1 MKFQD
6 FKYVRPDIEV
16 IKTSMNQKL
25 DQFENATSFEAQD
38 GILAEINDIRADIDT
53 MDNIGYIRHT
63 MDTTDDFYEKEQTFW
78 DENRPYIEE
87 LDSRFYEVL
96 TKSKYRQDLEKKWGD
111 QLFTLAEMSL
121 RIFSKDIIEDLKEEN
136 KLCTEYRKLMASANI
151 EFEGEKR
158 NLSQM
163 RPFMQSPDRQMRQ
176 KASKVFWS
184 FFEENES
191 KFDKIYDS
199 LIKVRHKIAKKLGF
213 DNFVEVAYLRMS
225 RSDYNHVD
233 VANYRKQ
240 VLENLVP
247 ISTELLKRK
256 QNRLGLSELHYHD
269 EGLEFTSGNAKPKG
283 SPEWILEQGKTMYKE
298 LSKETNEFFK
308 VMTEKNLLDLVSR
321 EGKAPGG
328 YCTYIANEKVPFIY
342 SNFNGTSGDVDV
354 LTHEAG
360 HAFQVYSSRNY
371 EFLEYN
377 WPTTEACEI
386 HSMSM
391 EFFAWPWMN
400 LFFKEDEAKYKF
412 SHLSSGLT
420 FIPYGVTVD
429 EFQHFVYECP
439 DASPAER
446 KAKWR
451 EIEKKYLPLRNYADY
466 PFLEKGT
473 YWFSQM
479 HIFEMPMYYIDYTLA
494 QVCAYQF
501 WIKSQDDAT
510 KAQAWNDYL
519 KLCQA
524 GGSVSFLKLIE
535 LGNLDNPFED
545 GSIAKIA
552 GPIKNYLQNVDD
564 TKL

>member
-1 MKFQD
+1 M
-6 FKYVRPDIEV
+6 VNILDIF
-16 IKTSMNQKL
+16 TCLNSY
-25 DQFENATSFEAQD
+25 F
-38 GILAEINDIRADIDT
+38 DT
-53 MDNIGYIRHT
+53 
-63 MDTTDDFYEKEQTFW
+63 
-78 DENRPYIEE
+78 
-87 LDSRFYEVL
+87 
-96 TKSKYRQDLEKKWGD
+96 
-111 QLFTLAEMSL
+111 
-121 RIFSKDIIEDLKEEN
+121 
-136 KLCTEYRKLMASANI
+136 
-151 EFEGEKR
+151 
-158 NLSQM
+158 
-163 RPFMQSPDRQMRQ
+163 
-176 KASKVFWS
+176 
-184 FFEENES
+184 
-191 KFDKIYDS
+191 IYDS

-240 VLENLVP
+240 VLESLVP
-247 ISTELLKRK
+247 ITTELLKRK
-256 QNRLGLSELHYHD
+256 QKRLGLNELHYHD

-283 SPEWILEQGKTMYKE
+283 SPEWILDQGKTMYKE
-298 LSKETNEFFK
+298 LSKETHEFFT

-360 HAFQVYSSRNY
+360 HAFQVYSSRN
-371 EFLEYN
+371 FKVLEYN

-400 LFFKEDEAKYKF
+400 LFFKEDETKYKF

-429 EFQHFVYECP
+429 EFQHFIYEHP
-439 DASPAER
+439 DASPDER

-451 EIEKKYLPLRNYADY
+451 EIEKKYLPLRNYAEY

-501 WIKSQDDAT
+501 WIKSQDDES
-510 KAQAWNDYL
+510 KNQAWQDYL

-535 LGNLDNPFED
+535 LANLDNPFED